1 MTLLIQKF
9 DNFVVPLN
17 HCYCYASDQG
27 SNAKH
32 KLSNNKYS
40 YYCLK
45 RIMARISKHA
55 IIFLKVHMDRDF
67 IS

>member
-9 DNFVVPLN
+9 DNFVIPIN
-17 HCYCYASDQG
+17 HSYCYPSDQG

-32 KLSNNKYS
+32 KLPNNKYS
-40 YYCLK
+40 YYFLK
-45 RIMARISKHA
+45 RIMARISKNV

-67 IS
+67 VS

>member
-45 RIMARISKHA
+45 RRMRLDGKNNHKRK
-55 IIFLKVHMDRDF
+55 LKIAEV
-67 IS
+67 INQ